1 MLRLGGAVEKTF
13 MIPYN
18 AFHFKTLCTA
28 IKSLGTMSL
37 TLEQVKRIAHL
48 ARIEVSESE
57 ALSTQGHLN
66 GIFQLIEQMQAV
78 DTTGVEP
85 MAHAQDLSQR
95 LRADLVTEEDRRAA
109 YQAVAP
115 ETEASLYLVPKVI
128 E

>member
-1 MLRLGGAVEKTF
+1 MLRLGGAVGKTF

-18 AFHFKTLCTA
+18 ASHFKTLCTA
-28 IKSLGTMSL
+28 KKSLDPMSL

-48 ARIEVSESE
+48 ARIEISDDE
-57 ALSTQGHLN
+57 ALTTQGHLN

-78 DTTGVEP
+78 DTRGVEP
-85 MAHAQDLSQR
+85 MAHAQDVSQR
-95 LRADLVTEEDRRAA
+95 LREDTVTEGDRRSA

-115 ETEASLYLVPKVI
+115 DVEAGLYLVPKVI

>member
-1 MLRLGGAVEKTF
+1 
-13 MIPYN
+13 
-18 AFHFKTLCTA
+18 
-28 IKSLGTMSL
+28 MSL
-37 TLEQVKRIAHL
+37 TLEQVQRIAHL
-48 ARIEVSESE
+48 ARIEISDAE

-78 DTTGVEP
+78 DTRGVEP

-95 LRADLVTEEDRRAA
+95 LRQDVVVEVDRRSA

-115 ETEASLYLVPKVI
+115 EIEAGLYLVPKVI

>member
-18 AFHFKTLCTA
+18 ASHFKTLCTA
-28 IKSLGTMSL
+28 IKSSDLMSL

-48 ARIEVSESE
+48 ARIEISDAE
-57 ALSTQGHLN
+57 ALTTQGHLN
-66 GIFQLIEQMQAV
+66 GIFQLIEEMQAV
-78 DTTGVEP
+78 DTRGVEP
-85 MAHAQDLSQR
+85 MAHAQDVSQR
-95 LRADLVTEEDRRAA
+95 LRADAVTEGDRRAA

-115 ETEASLYLVPKVI
+115 ETEAGLYLVPKVI